1 LNISQGAARS
11 FSLESTVYSST
22 IINTPSTVDDTR
34 DIQPTIFTTR
44 HEPPEHCHNVNESI
58 PQSDQEQALKTVAN
72 SFISPDLLNAISPKS
87 VMRSLKKE
95 LRALVFAQVPLLT
108 EQALQRIM
116 EDLLRSLEYSQKVA
130 EVSLQETS
138 DDLKIELQLE
148 KDKGVE
154 DIDDHAQDVLTE
166 VKSQMEDLAS
176 GHLVAFEDMLQWTGE
191 QLKQTLKA
199 FLQVLAKAVRHDDQ
213 ASPISSP
220 TQQYAVSS
228 TPHATETTPPP
239 NTAANSPATAA
250 SAATNLFLHE
260 SKHLSIA
267 DKIKV
272 LDRLVHQNTAEIFLT
287 VDAELREAWIASWTA

>member
-1 LNISQGAARS
+1 
-11 FSLESTVYSST
+11 
-22 IINTPSTVDDTR
+22 
-34 DIQPTIFTTR
+34 
-44 HEPPEHCHNVNESI
+44 
-58 PQSDQEQALKTVAN
+58 
-72 SFISPDLLNAISPKS
+72 
-87 VMRSLKKE
+87 MRSSNKE

-199 FLQVLAKAVRHDDQ
+199 FLQVLAKAVRKGGDDEQ
-213 ASPISSP
+213 
-220 TQQYAVSS
+220 
-228 TPHATETTPPP
+228 PP
-239 NTAANSPATAA
+239 SPAIIAHSPV
-250 SAATNLFLHE
+250 SAATKLFLHE
-260 SKHLSIA
+260 SNHLSTA
-267 DKIKV
+267 DKMKV
-272 LDRLVHQNTAEIFLT
+272 LDRLAHQNTAEIFLT
-287 VDAELREAWIASWTA
+287 VDTELREAWVSNWIA